1 MSLDKKLKKENGY
14 LKNKLKKLNEYD
26 RVLSYQMNYQG
37 KYVIKEKEYFKIH
50 YVLSNK
56 CDDFTRRFLKDIF
69 NKLKM
74 KIGLSEKQMNILIK
88 SIKRYV
94 PEDVLKIKN

>member
-1 MSLDKKLKKENGY
+1 MSLDKKLKEENRY

-26 RVLSYQMNYQG
+26 RVLGYRMNYQG
-37 KYVIKEKEYFKIH
+37 KYIIKEKEYFKIH
-50 YVLSNK
+50 YILSNK

-69 NKLKM
+69 KKLKM
-74 KIGLSEKQMNILIK
+74 KIGLSEKQMNLLIK
-88 SIKRYV
+88 SIKKYV